1 MELLCSEGI
10 LCFFNHILFV
20 IRDHFVTL
28 KCFVL
33 EQISE
38 GLDKAIMTM
47 RKGEQAIVT
56 VRAEGHEVPGM
67 VSENSLLHYE
77 VELIDFTKVFCSQI
91 YSVTLQKWSSHNV
104 RKLDSSIFLFV
115 RTKYYIWYDQ
125 IVIFFFQNMD

>member
-1 MELLCSEGI
+1 M
-10 LCFFNHILFV
+10 

-38 GLDKAIMTM
+38 GLDRAIMTM
-47 RKGEQAIVT
+47 RKGEQALVT

-67 VSENSLLHYE
+67 VSANSLLHYE

-91 YSVTLQKWSSHNV
+91 YSVTFKSGVVTMLGNLIHPYSFLSAPNT
-104 RKLDSSIFLFV
+104 IFGMIRLS
-115 RTKYYIWYDQ
+115 
-125 IVIFFFQNMD
+125 FFFQNMD